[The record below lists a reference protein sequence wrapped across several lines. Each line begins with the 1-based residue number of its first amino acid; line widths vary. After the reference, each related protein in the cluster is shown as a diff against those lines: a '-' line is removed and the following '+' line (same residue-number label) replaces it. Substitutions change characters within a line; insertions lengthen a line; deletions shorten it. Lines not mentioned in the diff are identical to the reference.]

1 MDEHAAKKF
10 IDRIV
15 NLEEEIAAL
24 RGDVKEIYNEAKE
37 AGHLKGALRLVVARV
52 METADQRESREAIEA
67 EARQIIATMP
77 GLSDLFEYAGKVSE
91 VADEIEKTRGRGRS
105 RKHDD
110 QAEDAATLN

>member
-15 NLEEEIAAL
+15 TLEEEIAGL

-77 GLSDLFEYAGKVSE
+77 ELSDLFEYAGKVEE
-91 VADEIEKTRGRGRS
+91 VADELTSRRRRGRP
-105 RKHDD
+105 RKSEVDGEALH
-110 QAEDAATLN
+110 